1 MTIKKLPLL
10 LTFAIFV
17 AVLMFASD
25 ASAQGI
31 KVGGYKDL
39 VKTDAG
45 ARAAAVFAVDA
56 IAKKTKGTVELNSVL
71 AAASQLVAGTNYRL
85 CLKVTMS
92 GAEDEP
98 DVITTLTVFVNR
110 DLKKKYTLGVWKEE
124 VCGDD
129 DDEM

>member
-10 LTFAIFV
+10 LSFAIF
-17 AVLMFASD
+17 AAASMFVSN

-39 VKTDAG
+39 NKTDAG
-45 ARAAAVFAVDA
+45 ARAAAIFAVEA
-56 IAKKTKGTVELNSVL
+56 IASKTKGTVELNSVL

-110 DLKKKYTLGVWKEE
+110 DLKRKYTLGVWKEE
-124 VCGDD
+124 VCGE
-129 DDEM
+129 DDEEM